1 MVPDLRS
8 VTGRIALS
16 VLDPELLDILVCPES
31 RRPVAPA
38 DAGVLARVNDAAA
51 AGTLVNRAG
60 RPVPSPVQDLLVRD
74 DGRVAYPVRDD
85 IPIML
90 IDESIDLA
98 ALGVGASPDSAQP

>member
-1 MVPDLRS
+1 M
-8 VTGRIALS
+8 
-16 VLDPELLDILVCPES
+16 LDPELLDILVCPES

-38 DAGVLARVNDAAA
+38 DPGVLARVNEAAA

-60 RPVPSPVQDLLVRD
+60 RSVPLPLQGLLVRD
-74 DGRVAYPVRDD
+74 DGRVGYPVRDD

-98 ALGVGASPDSAQP
+98 AIGAGASPDSAQP

>member
-1 MVPDLRS
+1 MN
-8 VTGRIALS
+8 
-16 VLDPELLDILVCPES
+16 E
-31 RRPVAPA
+31 
-38 DAGVLARVNDAAA
+38 AAE

-60 RPVPSPVQDLLVRD
+60 RPVPPPLQDLLVRD

-98 ALGVGASPDSAQP
+98 AVGAGASPDSAQP